1 MRPVTPHSLRG
12 RRRGGGGVIRVTILM
27 IISFCG
33 GSDSECITLHINCD
47 YYRTKSCE
55 DINECASNRGGCEQI
70 CKNSPG
76 SYRCA
81 CRDGYKLR
89 QKTRCLDI
97 DECAEGA
104 HQCQHNC
111 TNGDGRYSLFPLFV

>member
-1 MRPVTPHSLRG
+1 MLTGWSAMRLVTHSLRG
-12 RRRGGGGVIRVTILM
+12 RRGRSGKSNNTHDYFHSVKAPTVNALLC
-27 IISFCG
+27 SY
-33 GSDSECITLHINCD
+33 INCE
-47 YYRTKSCE
+47 YCRTKSCE
-55 DINECASNRGGCEQI
+55 DIDECASNRGGCEQI

-89 QKTRCLDI
+89 QKTICLDI

-104 HQCQHNC
+104 HQCQQNC
-111 TNGDGRYSLFPLFV
+111 TNSDGR